1 MYYKLLTSYIQTL
14 AGMCSEI
21 RCVEYINKSAK
32 EIRDEILNVSIMP
45 KTDPLLLTAIIEL
58 IRIILSSKFFERK
71 ENTKIFEHYVTRI
84 QKMLPYLPYLG
95 GKKYK
100 DICILA
106 EKYAKGTIV
115 GQEAILISSLT
126 NKYLHRLFIS
136 VIQLIEFF
144 CIKEMDK
151 STPEIAILCDSIS
164 STLNANDRE
173 GLLFNCLEIPNDSV
187 KLAVVKCLDKIPVDE
202 IDIEETGH
210 IVRILGSYKN
220 LGVGRTEEVLSQI
233 FLLLT
238 KVLENNKN
246 GPQFR
251 NKFGEM
257 VITEGL
263 GILIRNQQRDLKD
276 NFEEKQ
282 ENFF

>member
-187 KLAVVKCLDKIPVDE
+187 KLAVVKC
-202 IDIEETGH
+202 
-210 IVRILGSYKN
+210 R
-220 LGVGRTEEVLSQI
+220 
-233 FLLLT
+233 
-238 KVLENNKN
+238 
-246 GPQFR
+246 R
-251 NKFGEM
+251 N
-257 VITEGL
+257 
-263 GILIRNQQRDLKD
+263 
-276 NFEEKQ
+276 
-282 ENFF
+282 